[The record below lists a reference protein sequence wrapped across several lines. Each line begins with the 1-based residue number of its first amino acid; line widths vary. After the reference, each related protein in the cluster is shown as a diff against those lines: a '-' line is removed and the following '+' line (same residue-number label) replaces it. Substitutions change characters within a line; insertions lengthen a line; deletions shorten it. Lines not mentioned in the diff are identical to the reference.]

1 MLGLN
6 DTAEID
12 RGAPRGGTLHGS
24 VACVLHIEDNPVNR
38 LLVRKLLSAAGHQ
51 VIDAESGLEGIK
63 LAETHKPDL
72 VLVDINVPDLDGYE
86 VTLRLRGMP
95 SMQGKPIVAITAEG
109 DRDTSLAMG
118 ADGLIQ
124 KPIDAQRFAELVA
137 KYLAGHSERA
147 ERSADDAQI
156 LRSRSQKLVERLE
169 QTVNNLSQAN
179 RQLEEAARLRQMF
192 LQNLSHEFA
201 TPMTP
206 VVGYLRLLLDEEA
219 GPLTPLQRKCLESI
233 QTSTQKLRSLV
244 DTLLDVSHLETGRL
258 HLFDRDYDFENV
270 VSRAISEAD
279 LRFKQAGVQLYREPG
294 ARKLPARGDPDK
306 LRRAMVHILDNAV
319 KFSARGSEVAVSVRA
334 LGEPHAPD
342 WRYELVVADNGP
354 GISATAKHQ
363 IMQPFFQVDGSR
375 TRSHGGVGL
384 GLAYARNV
392 AEALGGG
399 IEVQSPPELPVAGH
413 TLGGTEIRLTVNPEP
428 PRRDSVP
435 TPHTP
440 TPAASER

>member
-1 MLGLN
+1 
-6 DTAEID
+6 
-12 RGAPRGGTLHGS
+12 
-24 VACVLHIEDNPVNR
+24 VARVLHIEDNPVNR
-38 LLVRKLLSAAGHQ
+38 LLVRKLLTAAGHD
-51 VIDAESGLEGIK
+51 VTDAESGLEGIRFAES
-63 LAETHKPDL
+63 LAPDL

-118 ADGLIQ
+118 ADGFIQ
-124 KPIDAQRFAELVA
+124 KPIDAQHFAETVA
-137 KYLAGHSERA
+137 KYLAGHT
-147 ERSADDAQI
+147 ERSEHPGDDAQI

-169 QTVNNLSQAN
+169 QTVTGLSEAN
-179 RQLEEAARLRQMF
+179 RQLEEHARLRQMF

-233 QTSTQKLRSLV
+233 HTSTQKLRSLI

-258 HLFDRDYDFENV
+258 HLFDRDYDFVNV
-270 VSRAISEAD
+270 VGRAVAETD
-279 LRFKQAGVQLYREPG
+279 LRFKQAGIQLVREPG
-294 ARKLPARGDPDK
+294 PEKLPARGDPDK
-306 LRRAMVHILDNAV
+306 LRRAMMHILDNAV
-319 KFSARGSEVAVSVRA
+319 KFSARGSEVAVAVRT
-334 LGEPHAPD
+334 LGEEPD
-342 WRYELVVADNGP
+342 EAQRYEFVVADNGP
-354 GISATAKHQ
+354 GISAAAKHQ
-363 IMQPFFQVDGSR
+363 ILQPFFQVDGSR

-392 AEALGGG
+392 AEALGGAV
-399 IEVQSPPELPVAGH
+399 EVQSPPEVMVAGRK
-413 TLGGTEIRLTVNPEP
+413 LAGTAIRLTVSREP

-435 TPHTP
+435 AH
-440 TPAASER
+440 